1 ARKRHEQK
9 PKRAVQAQSPQHP
22 LHFSSLLCHSVC
34 DKGTGGSGEPPPQS
48 RLQPFRKLQKLFS
61 ELPPSIA
68 FPFPFSSIFY
78 PLIQTAKTLSE
89 KTGRQFSPTGPP
101 PRGGPPV

>member
-1 ARKRHEQK
+1 
-9 PKRAVQAQSPQHP
+9 
-22 LHFSSLLCHSVC
+22 
-34 DKGTGGSGEPPPQS
+34 
-48 RLQPFRKLQKLFS
+48 S

-101 PRGGPPV
+101 PRGGPPVGITESIKVLPLCATLPLCPSVPREDRDPPGRSVRRPQFAGRWAGAGPGSE